1 MGWGITGEKWEKR
14 AWSLYGLVT
23 ECFIRA
29 KIGLWLTWFQRRW
42 MSQLDARHVA
52 ANEILKAS
60 FDYFSMTEQSLREF
74 T

>member
-1 MGWGITGEKWEKR
+1 MGWGITGEKWKKR
-14 AWSLYGLVT
+14 AWSLYALVT
-23 ECFIRA
+23 ECFICE

-42 MSQLDARHVA
+42 MSQLDARRVA

-60 FDYFSMTEQSLREF
+60 FDYFSMTEQSLRGF